1 MRAQFTAS
9 SIESKES
16 KNAAVANMVERAFAT
31 IEFDVD
37 GTILQAN
44 QKFLDVM
51 QYEMNDIVGV
61 HHSIFVEPSYRESAD
76 YEQFWQALR
85 NGKHFKG
92 QVLRVAKSG
101 AHVWIQATYS
111 PILDE
116 NGTVIKIIKLATDIS
131 ARRFAM
137 DQISDG
143 LEALISGDLAHRVYI
158 DPKNELF
165 DLAEGFNASMERLA
179 SVFKVVGAVA
189 IGLDE
194 AAGETEKRSGVTAE
208 SSLRNAATFEETSAE
223 VDMMTAS
230 IKNSAQ
236 SAEAA
241 TAGTLENARLADVG
255 AASMAQAIEAT
266 TAMRKATNE
275 MSSIN
280 EVIDSIAFQTN
291 LLALNAGIEAARAG
305 QSGAGFAVVATEIRN
320 LAGRS
325 QDASSQI
332 QSLIARSVEQA
343 KTTETHVH
351 ESEGNLRQVQSKSRT
366 MADNMGLISNETK
379 EQFSRVAIINQTIR
393 ELAVSSERDAQM
405 ASENEDSAGVLSKYS
420 AQLSQELRQFS
431 RR

>member
-9 SIESKES
+9 SVESNEY
-16 KNAAVANMVERAFAT
+16 KNTAVAEMVERTFAI
-31 IEFDVD
+31 IEFDPQ

-44 QKFLDVM
+44 QNFLDVLS
-51 QYEMNDIVGV
+51 YEMNEIVGQN
-61 HHSIFVEPSYRESAD
+61 HSIFIEQNHLQSPEYQ
-76 YEQFWQALR
+76 QFWQDLR
-85 NGKHFKG
+85 SGKHFTG
-92 QVLRVAKSG
+92 QVLRVAKTG
-101 AHVWIQATYS
+101 ARVWIQATYA
-111 PILDE
+111 PVFDE
-116 NGTVIKIIKLATDIS
+116 HGGVVKIIKLATDIS
-131 ARRFAM
+131 ARRFAVE
-137 DQISDG
+137 QISEG
-143 LEALISGDLAHRVYI
+143 LEALAAGDLAHRVFM

-179 SVFKVVGAVA
+179 GVFKVVGEVA
-189 IGLDE
+189 GGLDQ
-194 AAGETEKRSGVTAE
+194 AAREMEQRSGTTAE

-223 VDMMTAS
+223 VDMMTES

-236 SAEAA
+236 SAQDA

-255 AASMAQAIEAT
+255 AASMAQALEAT
-266 TAMRKATNE
+266 TAMRKATDE
-275 MSSIN
+275 MSGIN

-332 QSLIARSVEQA
+332 QSLIARSIEQA

-351 ESEGNLRQVQSKSRT
+351 ESEGNLKQVQGKSRV

-393 ELAVSSERDAQM
+393 ELAISSERDAQL
-405 ASENEDSAGVLSKYS
+405 ASENEDSAGVLSTFS
-420 AQLSQELRQFS
+420 AQLNRELSQFS
-431 RR
+431 TR